1 MLAIWQTFAA
11 RIQNHPKVGGSLVL
25 LETGSRKFH
34 QVSPSLQGISAVPY
48 AMIFREIYIYI
59 YIRLPTRTRGG
70 LTFTHV
76 AI

>member
-59 YIRLPTRTRGG
+59 YS
-70 LTFTHV
+70 FTDENSWRINFYPR